1 MGKVCIIGAG
11 SSGIAACQV
20 LHARGI
26 PFDCFEKG
34 SGVGGNWRYDNDNG
48 MSSAYRS
55 LFINTSREMME
66 YASYPMPADYPDYPH
81 HTQIAAYFDDY
92 VDHFGFRD
100 RIRFRTEVT
109 SVEPEGGGRW
119 TVTLD
124 DGTAASYDAVMV
136 ANGHHW
142 NPKPPEPAF
151 PGQEEFR
158 GEQLHSHHYREPD
171 ERFVDRNVLVLGI
184 GNSATDIAVETS
196 RVSKMTYLAMRR
208 GAHVLPKY
216 IAGTP
221 TDQLGPKWM
230 SHMPFAV
237 TRSLF
242 MRELKHVQ
250 GPMENYGLPEP
261 DHKLGEA
268 HPTISADLLPRIGH
282 GRITPKPNIERLD
295 AASVHFVDG
304 TSQAIDT
311 IVWCTGYRITFPFLA
326 SEVMD
331 AEDNHVPLFRRVVHP
346 QRPGLYF
353 IGLVQPLGA
362 IMPIAEL
369 QAEWV
374 ADVFEGRAALPE
386 PELMEREIQ
395 SEEAAMRKRYIAST
409 RHTIQVDYYPY
420 MRLLAKERKRQPRR
434 AAGPAAHNDIAR
446 KRESMGEL
454 TEVREAEAQDNRRRA
469 RRAASRS
476 RTRPPAASWRASRW
490 SRPRRSSRWWSAPGR
505 RSPAG
510 RRSASR
516 AAPRCCGA
524 RRSG

>member
-1 MGKVCIIGAG
+1 LAQVCVIGAG
-11 SSGIAACQV
+11 SSGIAAAQV

-26 PFDCFEKG
+26 AFDCFEKG

-66 YASYPMPADYPDYPH
+66 YATYPMPRDYPDYPH
-81 HTQIAAYFDDY
+81 HTQIARYFDDY

-100 RIRFRTEVT
+100 RIRFRTEVA
-109 SVEPEGGGRW
+109 SVEPVAGRCW
-119 TVTLD
+119 RVTLD
-124 DGTAASYDAVMV
+124 DGESSEYDAVLV

-142 NPKPPEPAF
+142 NPKLPEPAF
-151 PGQEEFR
+151 PGQGGFR

-171 ERFVDRNVLVLGI
+171 ERFIDRTVLVLGI

-196 RVSKMTYLAMRR
+196 RVSRMTYLAMRR

-230 SHMPFAV
+230 SRLPFAV

-250 GPMENYGLPEP
+250 GPMENYGLPTP
-261 DHKLGEA
+261 DHKLGQA
-268 HPTISADLLPRIGH
+268 HPTISADLLQRIGH
-282 GRITPKPNIERLD
+282 GRIAPKPNIARFEGD
-295 AASVHFVDG
+295 TVHFVDG
-304 TSQAIDT
+304 TSVDIDT
-311 IVWCTGYRITFPFLA
+311 VVWCTGYRIAFPFLPRD
-326 SEVMD
+326 VMD
-331 AEDNHVPLFRRVVHP
+331 VQDNHVPLFRRVVP
-346 QRPGLYF
+346 PERPGLYF

-374 ADVFEGRAALPE
+374 ADLLEGRAALPE
-386 PELMEREIQ
+386 PERMRREIEREQ
-395 SEEAAMRKRYIAST
+395 AAMRKRYVASS

-420 MRLLAKERKRQPRR
+420 MRLLAKERKRRR
-434 AAGPAAHNDIAR
+434 GIKRALPAPARAPVAA
-446 KRESMGEL
+446 
-454 TEVREAEAQDNRRRA
+454 
-469 RRAASRS
+469 
-476 RTRPPAASWRASRW
+476 
-490 SRPRRSSRWWSAPGR
+490 
-505 RSPAG
+505 
-510 RRSASR
+510 
-516 AAPRCCGA
+516 
-524 RRSG
+524 